1 MTPPPETP
9 SHIKLT
15 QDKAAWDAKQKEKRA
30 SAAQGVVITGIDIP
44 FFDLVTFM
52 VKAAIAAVPA
62 AVIVTIF
69 WTIVAGFLGGM
80 LR

>member
-1 MTPPPETP
+1 M
-9 SHIKLT
+9 
-15 QDKAAWDAKQKEKRA
+15 
-30 SAAQGVVITGIDIP
+30 VITGIDIP

-69 WTIVAGFLGGM
+69 WTFLAGILGGM